1 MGTYRA
7 PSQIINKKYQVANQ
21 QLAANINKY
30 DKLFA
35 IKKEEQKVQMEKN
48 AKLQEKQDLNR
59 VTGYDKFNAELRR
72 VRLEGGFT
80 DNITPFADNLADEFA
95 SLYGK
100 TDPASL
106 KRMKQI
112 MSIPTQIA
120 EGQGAMRAM
129 DTQYSASL
137 EKEAGSPG
145 SIDKYQTNNDNW
157 EYVSNFHEN
166 TGEIIPYEV
175 DGRMTWGLGDR
186 RLDNSVF
193 VNGAKEGQDF
203 LKYNGDIATVMGG
216 TIEGIQASLKYQDKG
231 KKIIDKTNPSLH
243 TAGVSYKEV
252 NDEYRKQLKNF
263 NYDKTLSNQK
273 YMSSIFPQLVNK
285 VQDAASDKDSE
296 AAKLLYGADGVPG
309 GKGEDADR
317 EDLLGLIEDANANVG
332 PWVGSDDGFE
342 IAGLQKEIA
351 KQGFYEYGTSDQY
364 MKPDF
369 VETGET
375 KLIPKSSSPSAT
387 TFDAYSPS
395 EKRDIADERN
405 DKLFQQN
412 NLLAHKIAEGGR
424 GPVNAAKLL
433 ATELNRLNQ
442 ANPLAK
448 NRRDGKFLVG
458 KDGKV
463 KFQDNTYE
471 EMHPVDV
478 TITDPSSINNIL
490 SIYGSKMNTKTYDYF
505 ADKYKSDTF
514 KWTGK
519 GKDKKYI
526 RVGSGSNPSV
536 DEFDKNWNNA
546 KSGDQVIGPDGK
558 TYIKP

>member
-7 PSQIINKKYQVANQ
+7 PSQIINNKYQVANQ
-21 QLAANINKY
+21 QLAENINKY

-72 VRLEGGFT
+72 VRPEGGFV

-157 EYVSNFHEN
+157 EYVSNFHDN
-166 TGEIIPYEV
+166 TGKIMPYEV
-175 DGRMTWGLGDR
+175 NGQISWGLDDR
-186 RLDNSVF
+186 MLDNSVF

-263 NYDKTLSNQK
+263 NYDKTLNNQK

-285 VQDAASDKDSE
+285 VQEAATNKDSE
-296 AAKLLYGADGVPG
+296 AAQLLYGKDGVPG

-332 PWVGSDDGFE
+332 PWVGSDKNFA
-342 IAGLQKEIA
+342 ISNLQKEIA

-375 KLIPKSSSPSAT
+375 KLTPKPIGGGGGGGGDSSVSYTKTQLSKINNAQNEK
-387 TFDAYSPS
+387 AYKDNLKFSN
-395 EKRDIADERN
+395 EIADMVKESTSGG
-405 DKLFQQN
+405 KLS
-412 NLLAHKIAEGGR
+412 LG
-424 GPVNAAKLL
+424 
-433 ATELNRLNQ
+433 NRIG
-442 ANPLAK
+442 AIEKLAK
-448 NRRDGKFLVG
+448 QLNKINKLQAKTQDPEQKGTYMYDEEVDGLVFKVIGGDNDGNIVNYSALSLTDPNEMNKFLTVNSG
-458 KDGKV
+458 MLDEFV
-463 KFQDNTYE
+463 YDNYANKQA
-471 EMHPVDV
+471 
-478 TITDPSSINNIL
+478 S
-490 SIYGSKMNTKTYDYF
+490 
-505 ADKYKSDTF
+505 
-514 KWTGK
+514 
-519 GKDKKYI
+519 
-526 RVGSGSNPSV
+526 SGSEDDSDPLGLN
-536 DEFDKNWNNA
+536 D
-546 KSGDQVIGPDGK
+546 
-558 TYIKP
+558 